1 MVKAE
6 GSKQKSW
13 ETGKLKGSKLSADY
27 ADYTD
32 FNGAH
37 IEQFYNLKNHL

>member
-1 MVKAE
+1 MRVKAE

-13 ETGKLKGSKLSADY
+13 EAKNSKLSTDY

-32 FNGAH
+32 FKGT
-37 IEQFYNLKNHL
+37 

>member
-1 MVKAE
+1 VWKVNSSKLKAE
-6 GSKQKSW
+6 
-13 ETGKLKGSKLSADY
+13 GSKLSADY
-27 ADYTD
+27 ADYID